1 MSPIDD
7 HHAALGGDGG
17 LLGAPT
23 GPELSTP
30 DGIGRFRHYLRG
42 SVYWSPVT
50 RAHEVHGA
58 IAAAWSG
65 MGWERSPLG
74 YPLTDEL
81 GTPDGVGRFNLFQN
95 GAIYWTPGTG
105 AFEVRGAIH
114 VLWAQLGSERSALG
128 YPLSNEETTPDRHS
142 QHTRFQG
149 GDIWWD
155 AHRGAYEVLTRPAF
169 PRPDPAV
176 GGAWA
181 VAPFTADI
189 SGLHAALLPT
199 GARGSIWFLSYLD
212 ETGHGHHDPQPA
224 HDGESRVLDLAT
236 RTASTPGYEGPHH
249 HLPNLFCGGHAFL
262 PDGRLL
268 MVGGDR
274 EDQDRLRMLHTFTP
288 GGAGGG
294 RWRDVD
300 RMAQGRWYG
309 SAVTL
314 PDGRVLIVAGE
325 RRVFHPA
332 QGPNPNLSYEIFD
345 PDTDEV
351 GPATPAPQFGQF
363 AGSVTYP
370 WVFVLPGDR
379 VLVHGGTRTV
389 FLDLGTLAFDPTPV
403 DAIERPDRNS
413 RTYGV
418 EGTSVLL
425 PLLPDASPPYRA
437 TVLALGG
444 GGAPPV
450 GMRTPATASC
460 EVLDL
465 GVPTP
470 AWAPAAT
477 MHAARVMPD
486 AVLLPDRTVLV
497 MSGSSRGYADNG
509 ANPVWESELYDPAT
523 DTWTPMDHTVVPR
536 LYHATALLLPDATV
550 MTSGTDATW
559 NPEVIPVSELR
570 LEIFRPPYLFR
581 GDRPTITSAPDA
593 ADHGS
598 VITVGT
604 PDAASITTVA
614 LMRNGSCTHSFNP
627 DQRHVGL
634 EITSRS
640 ADELTLRMPPD
651 GAVAPPGWYMLFL
664 LRDGVRSEAE
674 FVRLF

>member
-50 RAHEVHGA
+50 QAHEVHGA

-81 GTPDGVGRFNLFQN
+81 GTLDGVGRFNLFQN

-224 HDGESRVLDLAT
+224 HDGESRVLDLAA

-294 RWRDVD
+294 TWRDVD
-300 RMAQGRWYG
+300 RMAQGRWYA

-325 RRVFHPA
+325 RRVFDPA

-403 DAIERPDRNS
+403 DAIERPGRNS

-444 GGAPPV
+444 VPPPRRAARSSTSACPPPR
-450 GMRTPATASC
+450 GRRRPRCTPRASC
-460 EVLDL
+460 
-465 GVPTP
+465 PTRCCCP
-470 AWAPAAT
+470 IAPC
-477 MHAARVMPD
+477 
-486 AVLLPDRTVLV
+486 
-497 MSGSSRGYADNG
+497 
-509 ANPVWESELYDPAT
+509 W
-523 DTWTPMDHTVVPR
+523 
-536 LYHATALLLPDATV
+536 
-550 MTSGTDATW
+550 
-559 NPEVIPVSELR
+559 
-570 LEIFRPPYLFR
+570 
-581 GDRPTITSAPDA
+581 
-593 ADHGS
+593 
-598 VITVGT
+598 
-604 PDAASITTVA
+604 
-614 LMRNGSCTHSFNP
+614 
-627 DQRHVGL
+627 
-634 EITSRS
+634 
-640 ADELTLRMPPD
+640 
-651 GAVAPPGWYMLFL
+651 
-664 LRDGVRSEAE
+664 
-674 FVRLF
+674 